1 MFSSSLLRTY
11 ISKQATKP
19 VASCIANPTRP
30 VRFFAAASENMT
42 PRIMDTIKQDHRD
55 LEAYYDKIINST
67 DPEEQTRF
75 QNQFTW
81 ELARHSHGEE
91 LVVYPAFEKHL
102 KDGHAMAEKDRGEHQ
117 TVKEELKKF
126 QNLHVSDPAFIPTIK
141 ALMQDL
147 AQHIKEEETH
157 DLIKLEEAL
166 TAEESE
172 GLSKQFGRMKALV
185 PSRSHPSAPNKPP
198 FETAVGLLMAPIDH
212 IADFFR
218 KFPDNTV
225 SPNPSTK

>member
-19 VASCIANPTRP
+19 VASCIANPTRS

-117 TVKEELKKF
+117 TVSPSPRDGYLVF
-126 QNLHVSDPAFIPTIK
+126 
-141 ALMQDL
+141 L
-147 AQHIKEEETH
+147 A
-157 DLIKLEEAL
+157 
-166 TAEESE
+166 
-172 GLSKQFGRMKALV
+172 G
-185 PSRSHPSAPNKPP
+185 
-198 FETAVGLLMAPIDH
+198 AVD
-212 IADFFR
+212 
-218 KFPDNTV
+218 KNQY
-225 SPNPSTK
+225 